1 MSDVP
6 VPRLKGLFPF
16 VVISLVIASFSA
28 TASAEMIRYG
38 CVTEP
43 HKDAMLSF
51 TVPGRI
57 VDIYYREGRKVKA
70 GQILVDLENKVEALE
85 LKRRDL
91 IHKDKSELQAS
102 KAQSETFSV
111 LLASTKG
118 LFESTGSIS
127 RDELYRA
134 ELEYNSAEADHQRL
148 LIAEQREKVEFEL
161 AQANLA
167 RRSLAAPFDGTI
179 VDVMLDEGEICEA
192 NQPMLKLVD
201 VSKVFLVCNIDEP
214 AGRLL
219 KDDQV
224 YPVEFNSGDES
235 WNGEGKVVFVAPIVD
250 PASGLLRVRL
260 SFDNANEEVRPGVPG
275 YIMLES
281 NDSQLSRF
289 SSLPALN

>member
-1 MSDVP
+1 MSDVAL
-6 VPRLKGLFPF
+6 PRFKGLFPF
-16 VVISLVIASFSA
+16 VVSALVIASFSVQV
-28 TASAEMIRYG
+28 SAEMIRYG

-43 HKDAMLSF
+43 HKDATLSF

-57 VDIYYREGRKVKA
+57 VDIYFREGRKVKA
-70 GQILVDLENKVEALE
+70 GQVLVDLENKVEALE

-91 IHKDKSELQAS
+91 IRKDKSELQAS
-102 KAQSETFSV
+102 KAQSETFNV

-134 ELEYNSAEADHQRL
+134 ELEYNSAEADFQRL
-148 LIAEQREKVEFEL
+148 SIAEEREEVEFEL

-201 VSKVFLVCNIDEP
+201 ISKVFLVCNIDEP

-281 NDSQLSRF
+281 NDSQSSRF
-289 SSLPALN
+289 SSPQL

>member
-1 MSDVP
+1 MSDV
-6 VPRLKGLFPF
+6 VVSQEKRNLALIVLFS
-16 VVISLVIASFSA
+16 VLA
-28 TASAEMIRYG
+28 TCAPKSYAEPTRYA

-43 HKDAMLSF
+43 HKDAILSF

-57 VDIYYREGRKVKA
+57 VDIHYREGRKVMA
-70 GQILVDLENKVEALE
+70 GEVLVDLENKVEALE
-85 LKRRDL
+85 LKRREL
-91 IHKDKSELQAS
+91 IHQDKSELQAS

-161 AQANLA
+161 AKANLA

-201 VSKVFLVCNIDEP
+201 ISKVFLVCNMDEP

-219 KDDQV
+219 KDGQV
-224 YPVEFNSGDES
+224 YPVEFDSGDQR
-235 WNGEGKVVFVAPIVD
+235 WNGDGKVVFVAPIVD

-260 SFDNANEEVRPGVPG
+260 SFDNTDEEVRPGVPG
-275 YIMLES
+275 YITLES
-281 NDSQLSRF
+281 NN
-289 SSLPALN
+289 SLFTDFNASEL